1 MLFKGT
7 ILFEDLGKF
16 CYHFPMIFENL
27 DMRPKTYGSKA
38 KAPCPHNRR
47 RSNMMLNPLNLKH
60 LNRIDE
66 SDADMI
72 TLNLEDAIAPERKRE
87 ALENIALFL
96 SHMEQSRSFIV
107 VRTNPIG
114 EGGEAE
120 IAFLNDFAFDAVRVA
135 KVKDQY
141 EIARALTLLDEKK
154 ELHISLETKEAF
166 EKLTTLRI
174 DPRLTTANLGI
185 LDLLTSLELPQSLV
199 QRGNPTIDYILS
211 KFLVDAKTAG
221 IHPVG
226 FMFQEYHDTESFR
239 AWCQR
244 EKMMGFESKAC
255 MGPKQVSIANEVFG
269 VDNEALTRA
278 RHIKAAFEAHAAK
291 GINGFMDKKYDI
303 FVDEPIYRDALLLL
317 ESHGE
322 ER

>member
-1 MLFKGT
+1 
-7 ILFEDLGKF
+7 
-16 CYHFPMIFENL
+16 MIFENL
-27 DMRPKTYGSKA
+27 ETLPKTFGTKR
-38 KAPCPHNRR
+38 KAPCPHSHR

-60 LNRIDE
+60 LNRMDE

-96 SHMEQSRSFIV
+96 SHMQHSQSFIV

-114 EGGEAE
+114 EGGEEE

-141 EIARALTLLDEKK
+141 DIARALTLLDEQK

-166 EKLTTLRI
+166 EKLSTLHI

-185 LDLLTSLELPQSLV
+185 LDLLTSLGLPQSLV
-199 QRGNPTIDYILS
+199 QPGNPTIDYILS

-221 IHPVG
+221 IHPIS
-226 FMFQEYHDTESFR
+226 FMFQEYNDTKTFR
-239 AWCQR
+239 QWCER
-244 EKMMGFESKAC
+244 EKIMGFESKAC
-255 MGPKQVSIANEVFG
+255 MGPKQVAIANEVFG
-269 VDNEALTRA
+269 VSDEEKIRA
-278 RHIKAAFEAHAAK
+278 QHIKTVFEAHAAR
-291 GINGFMDKKYDI
+291 GINGFMDETYGI
-303 FVDEPIYRDALLLL
+303 FIDEPIYRDALLVL
-317 ESHGE
+317 GE
-322 ER
+322 KR